1 MQVIMFSAFAGIFGT
16 GLGGLLSA
24 VLFKRSSE
32 NTICGML
39 SFAAGVMTGIVCFGL
54 VPEAFELAGVSAI
67 VLGLVLG
74 IFVIMGLDQIVENAT
89 ETKGDGS
96 KEQCQAN
103 QVASEHSNDMLR
115 SGMLIL
121 IAIGLHNIPE
131 GIAIGAGGSFSP
143 QLGALLALMIALH
156 NIPEGMA
163 VATPLIVGG
172 VSKRKVVLLT
182 ALTGSSTILGGI
194 IGMLIGNISDFA
206 IALSL
211 AAAGGAMLYIVFGE
225 IIPQS
230 VVMGSSKMI
239 AAVTLFGIIIGFV
252 VTCI

>member
-16 GLGGLLSA
+16 GLGGVVSA

-39 SFAAGVMTGIVCFGL
+39 SFSAGVMTSIVCFGL
-54 VPEAFELAGVSAI
+54 VPEAFELAGVLAI
-67 VLGLVLG
+67 VLGLALG
-74 IFVIMGLDQIVENAT
+74 IFVIMGLDQIVENAS
-89 ETKGDGS
+89 ETKGDKQ
-96 KEQCQAN
+96 KEQHDAG
-103 QVASEHSNDMLR
+103 QVTSAYSNNMLR

-131 GIAIGAGGSFSP
+131 GIAIGAGGAFSP
-143 QLGALLALMIALH
+143 QLGAILALMIALH

-172 VSKRKVVLLT
+172 ISKRKVILLT
-182 ALTGSSTILGGI
+182 ALTGSSTVIGGI
-194 IGMLIGNISDFA
+194 IGMIIGGISDFA

-211 AAAGGAMLYIVFGE
+211 AVAGGAMLYIVFGE

-230 VVMGSSKMI
+230 VVMGNSRVI